1 MEEGLEKKIKHFGWV
16 GATTTPLLML
26 GYFAIP
32 PSISTTLPK
41 DELAAG
47 ILLGATTV
55 GALGGIIMG
64 GISYCMEKAY
74 TSLRGK

>member
-1 MEEGLEKKIKHFGWV
+1 MEESLEKKIKHFGWV

-26 GYFAIP
+26 GYFAVP

-41 DELAAG
+41 DELIAG

-55 GALGGIIMG
+55 GAFGGIIMG
-64 GISYCMEKAY
+64 GIGYYLEKAY
-74 TSLRGK
+74 TCLRGK